1 VAYLEAACSGQV
13 DYKLEGEARMVVLPS
28 ALDDGIGQTQ
38 LEVGPALIGL
48 ELGVAL
54 SHLQKVLVEQGLVV
68 VAHSEELE
76 VR

>member
-1 VAYLEAACSGQV
+1 
-13 DYKLEGEARMVVLPS
+13 MVVLPS